1 MYHHLTER
9 PADPRFGYLHVSP
22 AFFKRQ
28 LRGLVDYGLETL
40 SLDALSPAPAI
51 ERRSVILTFDD
62 GLESVF
68 LHGLKPL
75 ADFRCR
81 AIQFLVSDRVGEWND
96 WDAGTGAARARLMDE
111 SQVREWLA
119 AGHEIGAHTR
129 THPHLTRI
137 SPAQAREEIQGS
149 RRQLEDRFGIAV
161 KHFCYPYGDW
171 NAAIRELVVE
181 AGYESACTVVPRVAT
196 GDSDRFALPR
206 LLARQPRSTGS
217 LGRIRQHLKRIFT

>member
-28 LRGLVDYGLETL
+28 LRGLADYGLETL
-40 SLDALSPAPAI
+40 SLAEVSAAQA
-51 ERRSVILTFDD
+51 EARRGVVITFDD

-68 LHGLKPL
+68 LHGLKL
-75 ADFRCR
+75 LGDFHGR
-81 AIQFLVSDRVGEWND
+81 AIQFLVSDRVGGWNE
-96 WDAGTGAARARLMDE
+96 WDAGTGAARTRLMDE

-129 THPHLTRI
+129 THPHLTKIPRE
-137 SPAQAREEIQGS
+137 QAREEIRGS
-149 RRQLEDRFGIAV
+149 CRQLEDRFGVAV

-171 NAAIRELVVE
+171 SPAIRDLVAE
-181 AGYESACTVVPRVAT
+181 AGYESACTVVPRVAN
-196 GDSDRFALPR
+196 GDSDRLALPR
-206 LLARQPRSTGS
+206 LLARQPRATTS
-217 LGRIRQHLKRIFT
+217 LGRIRQHLKRIFS